1 MESLSYL
8 SQSNKRPRRILCY
21 FFKLSL
27 WPRGDSLR
35 VRNEINVLRVWN
47 SFENSF
53 GISLTE
59 LLWEER
65 RKNGRKNWYSW
76 KRKDEALI
84 PLKWE
89 VKRRKKR
96 FKNVN
101 AFKII
106 SQITNTNYLTLSQ
119 GLPKSYPVQYQAWN
133 PVIFMTCI
141 KSKCKCDS
149 LGQFLQGQ
157 VSGCGI
163 SWSDD
168 LGTKKLSYLHPIYPT
183 YSGETG
189 TGKPLPTFKKVGA
202 VEGK

>member
-1 MESLSYL
+1 M
-8 SQSNKRPRRILCY
+8 
-21 FFKLSL
+21 F
-27 WPRGDSLR
+27 WG
-35 VRNEINVLRVWN
+35 
-47 SFENSF
+47 F
-53 GISLTE
+53 GIPLIIPLE
-59 LLWEER
+59 LVWENYFER
-65 RKNGRKNWYSW
+65 REGKMKEKTDTAERE
-76 KRKDEALI
+76 DEALI

-106 SQITNTNYLTLSQ
+106 SQMTNTNHLTLSQ

-133 PVIFMTCI
+133 PVLFMTCI

-163 SWSDD
+163 SWSGD

-189 TGKPLPTFKKVGA
+189 TGKLLPTFKKVGV